1 MAECALATSTLQKP
15 AAGNASWPAT
25 ISDIYTTWVNGMDVD
40 ECEMV
45 SLLVIAGCHLP
56 AFFFLKPFNVVDTCL
71 NSVVNERQCKYKKVK
86 VADTRLPSVGFR
98 S

>member
-1 MAECALATSTLQKP
+1 MPSKKTKNGFDNCGKQVFQTPGPEMAECALATSTLQKP

-56 AFFFLKPFNVVDTCL
+56 AFFF
-71 NSVVNERQCKYKKVK
+71 
-86 VADTRLPSVGFR
+86 
-98 S
+98 